1 MKNSSKRFITDGRG
15 IRRAS
20 PSARDDL
27 ILISLCGIFLVAGC
41 SSIGKSLSGG
51 GNSGAN
57 TNRPATSSTPDLSEE
72 TTGVPECD
80 EVMNMLTAEANNP
93 DDGYIAKAIKATF
106 LNKIRDSVK
115 KSIEE
120 NKTDKVAL
128 AKNCK
133 DFKAQLEKYK
143 ADENANKK

>member
-1 MKNSSKRFITDGRG
+1 M
-15 IRRAS
+15 
-20 PSARDDL
+20 
-27 ILISLCGIFLVAGC
+27 
-41 SSIGKSLSGG
+41 
-51 GNSGAN
+51 
-57 TNRPATSSTPDLSEE
+57 
-72 TTGVPECD
+72 PECD
-80 EVMNMLTAEANNP
+80 EVMKMLSAEANNP

-120 NKTDKVAL
+120 NKTDKVEL
-128 AKNCK
+128 AKNCR

>member
-1 MKNSSKRFITDGRG
+1 MKNSSKRFSTDRRDT
-15 IRRAS
+15 RRAS
-20 PSARDDL
+20 PSASDNL
-27 ILISLCGIFLVAGC
+27 ILVMLCGIFLVAGC
-41 SSIGKSLSGG
+41 STIGKSLSGG
-51 GNSGAN
+51 SNSGAN
-57 TNRPATSSTPDLSEE
+57 ANRPAASSAPDLSEE

-80 EVMNMLTAEANNP
+80 EVMKMLSAEANDP

-120 NKTDKVAL
+120 NKTDKVEL

>member
-1 MKNSSKRFITDGRG
+1 MKNSSKRFSMDRRDT
-15 IRRAS
+15 RRAS
-20 PSARDDL
+20 PTASDNL
-27 ILISLCGIFLVAGC
+27 ILVILCGIFLVAGC
-41 SSIGKSLSGG
+41 STIGKSLSGG
-51 GNSGAN
+51 SNSGAN
-57 TNRPATSSTPDLSEE
+57 ANRPASSSAPDLSEE

-80 EVMNMLTAEANNP
+80 EVMNMLSAEANDP
-93 DDGYIAKAIKATF
+93 DDGYIAKAIKAVF
-106 LNKIRDSVK
+106 LNKIRENVK

>member
-1 MKNSSKRFITDGRG
+1 MENSSKRFSADTAGSPRS
-15 IRRAS
+15 R
-20 PSARDDL
+20 PSAACNL
-27 ILISLCGIFLVAGC
+27 ILVMLCGIFLVVGC
-41 SSIGKSLSGG
+41 SRIGKSFSGG
-51 GNSGAN
+51 GSSGRDVN
-57 TNRPATSSTPDLSEE
+57 GPAGSPTADLSEE

-80 EVMNMLTAEANNP
+80 EVMNMLSAEANNP

-106 LNKIRDSVK
+106 LNKVRENVK

-120 NKTDKVAL
+120 NKADKVAL

-133 DFKAQLEKYK
+133 DFRAQLEKYK

>member
-1 MKNSSKRFITDGRG
+1 MKNSSKHSITDTRDTQQ
-15 IRRAS
+15 AS
-20 PSARDDL
+20 PSASDNL
-27 ILISLCGIFLVAGC
+27 ILVMLCGIFLVAGC
-41 SSIGKSLSGG
+41 STIGKSLSGG
-51 GNSGAN
+51 NNSGAN
-57 TNRPATSSTPDLSEE
+57 ANRPAASSVPDVSEE

-80 EVMNMLTAEANNP
+80 EVMKMLSAEANDP
-93 DDGYIAKAIKATF
+93 DDGYIAKAIKAVF

-120 NKTDKVAL
+120 NKTDKVEL

-143 ADENANKK
+143 ADEKANKK

>member
-1 MKNSSKRFITDGRG
+1 MKNSSTHSSTDRRDAGRPE
-15 IRRAS
+15 RSAS
-20 PSARDDL
+20 SDL
-27 ILISLCGIFLVAGC
+27 VLVILCGIVLVAGC
-41 SSIGKSLSGG
+41 SRIGKSLSGG
-51 GNSGAN
+51 GDSGTNA
-57 TNRPATSSTPDLSEE
+57 NRPALSSTPDLSDE

-80 EVMNMLTAEANNP
+80 EVMNMLSAEANNP

-106 LNKIRDSVK
+106 LNKIRENVK
-115 KSIEE
+115 ASIEE

-128 AKNCK
+128 AKNCR

>member
-1 MKNSSKRFITDGRG
+1 MKNSSKRFRDGARTAQ
-15 IRRAS
+15 RAS
-20 PSARDDL
+20 PLAGENL
-27 ILISLCGIFLVAGC
+27 ILVMVLGIFLVVGC
-41 SSIGKSLSGG
+41 SSIGKSLTSN
-51 GNSGAN
+51 GNSRSDA
-57 TNRPATSSTPDLSEE
+57 NRPAASSPPDVSGE

-80 EVMNMLTAEANNP
+80 EVMNMLSAEANNP

-128 AKNCK
+128 AKNCM

>member
-1 MKNSSKRFITDGRG
+1 MKNSKSGLRIDGQDTRQPTHV
-15 IRRAS
+15 AS
-20 PSARDDL
+20 DNL
-27 ILISLCGIFLVAGC
+27 ILVILCGIFLVAGC
-41 SSIGKSLSGG
+41 STIGKSLSGG
-51 GNSGAN
+51 SNSGAN
-57 TNRPATSSTPDLSEE
+57 ANRPAASSTPDLSEE

-80 EVMNMLTAEANNP
+80 EVMNMLSAEANDP
-93 DDGYIAKAIKATF
+93 DDGYIAKAIKAVF
-106 LNKIRDSVK
+106 LNKIRENVK

>member
-1 MKNSSKRFITDGRG
+1 MKNFLKHLNDNKRETKPFGRS
-15 IRRAS
+15 AS
-20 PSARDDL
+20 QNFVL
-27 ILISLCGIFLVAGC
+27 VILCGIFLVAGC

-51 GNSGAN
+51 SGSGAN
-57 TNRPATSSTPDLSEE
+57 ANRPAAISTRDASEE

-80 EVMNMLTAEANNP
+80 EVMNMLSAEANNP

-106 LNKIRDSVK
+106 LNKIRENVK

-120 NKTDKVAL
+120 NKTDKVEL
-128 AKNCK
+128 AKNCR

-143 ADENANKK
+143 ADQKANKN